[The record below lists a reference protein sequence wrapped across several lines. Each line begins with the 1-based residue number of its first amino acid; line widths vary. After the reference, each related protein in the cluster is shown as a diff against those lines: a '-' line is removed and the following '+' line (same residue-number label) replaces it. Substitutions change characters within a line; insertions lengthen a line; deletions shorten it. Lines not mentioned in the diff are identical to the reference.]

1 MGLLMLATAGGLAG
15 WRVWRP
21 PQPSSAAPVAAPS
34 VAASSTPVPALA
46 TAAARSIAASVVQ
59 PQASGPAGA
68 ESKEFVEV
76 CGFGRV
82 KRADM
87 DGKSEEPPP
96 WAQVWERQAEEGRA
110 SLLRRLEA
118 GSPGQ
123 RISAA
128 VLRDDVQA
136 AAALAA
142 TTTDAA
148 AYRLALSACRND
160 AARRVAAARPPLP
173 PASYPSGVF
182 LTEPQA
188 PGPLPTA
195 CAALTLERL
204 ELLNPGDA
212 WPWQA
217 RMQDSQQ
224 RGDAAGVSQALYQFA
239 QRARTAPPFR
249 PLSIAMAEVAAAEP
263 TPEEAMALMMV
274 LGKDMAI
281 MQSPHFE
288 ISRACRPETLGD
300 ANRRQLCEQAVR
312 RLPEMTTELIE
323 ASLLYRL
330 EERVGLVHS
339 AKALQRDE
347 GNRVL
352 EAMAADSMR
361 WLKEPNCGGLSRMGR
376 QLALL
381 ARQGELAYA
390 RTVMKDRPASAPP

>member
-1 MGLLMLATAGGLAG
+1 MGLLMLATACGLAG
-15 WRVWRP
+15 WRVLRP
-21 PQPSSAAPVAAPS
+21 PQAGSAAPVAAPW
-34 VAASSTPVPALA
+34 VAASSTSVPALA
-46 TAAARSIAASVVQ
+46 AEAARSIAASAVQ
-59 PQASGPAGA
+59 PQASGSAGA

-160 AARRVAAARPPLP
+160 ATRRFAFARPPLP
-173 PASYPSGVF
+173 PASNPSGVF

-274 LGKDMAI
+274 LGKDMVI

-330 EERVGLVHS
+330 EERVGLAHS

-361 WLKEPNCGGLSRMGR
+361 WLKEPSCGSLSRMGR